1 MEQGSRKGESGKFR
15 FAVSVST
22 INKPKR
28 FLLNFMAVFL
38 CLISLVIKLTVVR
51 GLLLTRVC
59 LYVGFTVDRDSG
71 LVSVL
76 FYFSYDEDLA
86 QSDLLTQDAKSK
98 IGLGLYSTLRGR
110 DQGRKTTW
118 K

>member
-1 MEQGSRKGESGKFR
+1 M
-15 FAVSVST
+15 
-22 INKPKR
+22 
-28 FLLNFMAVFL
+28 
-38 CLISLVIKLTVVR
+38 
-51 GLLLTRVC
+51 
-59 LYVGFTVDRDSG
+59 GFTVDRQRQWIG
-71 LVSVL
+71 CL
-76 FYFSYDEDLA
+76 FYFSCDEDLA